1 MSRGIVTKGA
11 YAIVRHPAY
20 ICKNLFWW
28 IVLIPAIPNT
38 PLAIFGMVFWT
49 VMYYFRAITEE
60 RHLMCDPDYQV
71 YCGKVKW
78 RFVPGII

>member
-1 MSRGIVTKGA
+1 
-11 YAIVRHPAY
+11 
-20 ICKNLFWW
+20 
-28 IVLIPAIPNT
+28 VLIPAIPNT
-38 PLAIFGMVFWT
+38 PFAIFGMVFWT

-60 RHLMCDPDYQV
+60 RHLMRDLDYQV